1 MERSL
6 QRLIVMA
13 GLPGTGKSC
22 IAEAVGRELGSP
34 VFAKDWLEAALRRS
48 DLAQASETTHLL
60 GSAGYELLSTLA
72 ERQLRLGQSAIL
84 DSVASTASIRTIWR
98 TLATTY
104 GAAWYVV
111 ECTCSAVALHRERLL
126 SRERGVPDWPE
137 VDWSDVERVRGSY
150 ALWQEERLIL
160 DASCPMTTNIARAL
174 RYVLGD

>member
-34 VFAKDWLEAALRRS
+34 VFAKDWLEVALRRVG
-48 DLAQASETTHLL
+48 LAQTLETAHLL
-60 GSAGYELLSTLA
+60 GYTGYELLSALA

-104 GAAWYVV
+104 GAAGMW
-111 ECTCSAVALHRERLL
+111 
-126 SRERGVPDWPE
+126 W
-137 VDWSDVERVRGSY
+137 
-150 ALWQEERLIL
+150 
-160 DASCPMTTNIARAL
+160 NARAQL
-174 RYVLGD
+174 WHCTVSVCCPESAAFQTGRRWTGRRWSASSATMRHGKRSVSSSMRAAP